1 MAVTPN
7 TRIRLL
13 KCPIELDNLNQL
25 TFATEEAQRTY
36 FLNLPYIEIENC
48 TYQRKDDVIRFPA
61 HIDTLLEYNYVMYQ
75 NTNYSNKWFYAFIED
90 MTYYSDNTTYIKIA
104 TDCYQTWQFNLNIKR
119 SYVIREHTN
128 NDTVG
133 TNTIPENLEKGDMI
147 TTNCTPITYLK
158 DSVDSGSDFPE
169 NYVIVVGSTIELD
182 TTAYSKIYGDTYCG
196 LYSGLGYYCFPS
208 SDDVDK
214 MLMAVTSGS
223 QTQINTDI
231 VTMFMAPRILVGYG
245 NWAYDEVNSSAGKY
259 YIHKITPLN
268 VDSIRSYTYNV
279 TIPTSIDG
287 YTPTNKKLLTGEFNR
302 LLLTN
307 YVGNSQ
313 DFRYELFNGANAQF
327 KLRGALSPSCPISIY
342 PVNYLRSTDAQY
354 ASGCYSLPAPP
365 LPLCNWNSDQYTNWL
380 ASTAN
385 TRKVER
391 AAAYVNEVG
400 GMVNAIGGA
409 MSGSVSGTIS
419 GLKTEVDSIIQL
431 ERLSAQKADHQK
443 DGNSNTGT
451 IAQADTNYTSSKV
464 FGAYQYCIRAEYA
477 RKLDRVFSAIGY
489 RTDEMKIPNVVG
501 RRNWNFVQTQSVA
514 IEATIPQVDLQTIKD
529 MFNRGVTFWHDP
541 ATFLDYSQNN
551 DII

>member
-36 FLNLPYIEIENC
+36 FLSLPYIEIENC

-104 TDCYQTWQFNLNIKR
+104 TDCFQTWQFDLNIKR

-158 DSVDSGSDFPE
+158 DTVDSGSDFPE

-182 TTAYSKIYGDTYCG
+182 STAYSKIYGDSYCG

-259 YIHKITPLN
+259 YVHKITPLN

-302 LLLTN
+302 MLLTN

-313 DFRYELFNGANAQF
+313 DFRYELFIGANAQF

-400 GMVNAIGGA
+400 GMINAIGGA
-409 MSGSVSGTIS
+409 ITGSVSGTIS

-431 ERLSAQKADHQK
+431 EKLSAQKADHQK

-529 MFNRGVTFWHDP
+529 MFNRGVTFWHNP